1 MLINRGYITSLG
13 FSYFS
18 SDSTHTYSTNDNI
31 SECMCELQVCVSDHL
46 HEIIFSDN
54 KVLHQHART
63 ESYKGQRELET
74 ESIQTISSGA
84 E

>member
-1 MLINRGYITSLG
+1 
-13 FSYFS
+13 
-18 SDSTHTYSTNDNI
+18 
-31 SECMCELQVCVSDHL
+31 MCELQVCVSDHL